1 MTRIGVDLGGTKIE
15 AAALADDG
23 RIVARLRRPTPDTYD
38 EALIAIAGLADDIER
53 ELGCA
58 RIDRLGV
65 GMPGCV
71 SRRTGT
77 VRNASALW
85 LNDRPF
91 REDLEKAADRKVQVA
106 NDANCFALSEAT
118 DGAAGGAE
126 VVLGVIL
133 GTGCGA
139 GLVVRGSL
147 IEGASRLAGE
157 IGHTPLPWPSAV
169 ERASRLCWCGR
180 TDCLEAY
187 VSGPAF
193 QRDYL
198 EETGATASPA
208 EIILRLRAGE
218 AAAATTFARYVD
230 RLARGL
236 AAACGL
242 LDPDVVV
249 LGGGMSKTHEIYE
262 QLPRALDALAG
273 DEALYTRIVPAAH
286 GDASGVRGAAWLWG
300 RPQ

>member
-1 MTRIGVDLGGTKIE
+1 
-15 AAALADDG
+15 
-23 RIVARLRRPTPDTYD
+23 
-38 EALIAIAGLADDIER
+38 
-53 ELGCA
+53 
-58 RIDRLGV
+58 
-65 GMPGCV
+65 MPGCV
-71 SRRTGT
+71 SPRTGK

-85 LNDRPF
+85 LNERPF
-91 REDLEKAADRKVQVA
+91 REDLEKTAGRQVRVA
-106 NDANCFALSEAT
+106 NDANCFALSEAI
-118 DGAAGGAE
+118 DGAAAGGE

-133 GTGCGA
+133 GTGCGG

-157 IGHTPLPWPSAV
+157 IGHTPLPWPSAA
-169 ERASRLCWCGR
+169 ERGSRLCWCGR

-198 EETGATASPA
+198 EETGATISPA
-208 EIILRLRAGE
+208 DIMLRLRAGE
-218 AAAATTFARYVD
+218 AAAANTFERYLD

-249 LGGGMSKTHEIYE
+249 LGGGMSKAQEIYE
-262 QLPRALDALAG
+262 ALPQRLRALSG
-273 DEALYTRIVPAAH
+273 DETLFTRVVPAMH

-300 RPQ
+300 PIL